1 MLFDNLV
8 NNVELAIEREFKAEL
23 RQYNMR
29 MRGTL
34 LNSLEVVATDKGLD
48 VMLERHGVILNNG
61 VSPQRIPYTIPP
73 PFSGAGHSK
82 YIDGLKTWFKIKHGK
97 SDKEALGLA
106 FGLARKHKK
115 NGLPLD
121 KRKIGWLDRVQAK
134 TAKNVN
140 KEIELFLQT
149 ELEQILEEY
158 VNKL

>member
-1 MLFDNLV
+1 MLFDNLAH
-8 NNVELAIEREFKAEL
+8 NVHLAIEREFKAEL

-34 LNSLEVVATDKGLD
+34 LNSLEVIPTNKGLD

-73 PFSGAGHSK
+73 PYSGAGHSK

-115 NGLPLD
+115 NGLPVD

-140 KEIELFLQT
+140 KEVELFLEI
-149 ELEQILEEY
+149 ELEQIFNKY
-158 VNKL
+158 VNNL